1 MKGAHLATNEWGRAV
16 VDRQP
21 PGAWLQVGSLLAP
34 IVKCAFC
41 PVCLGLFGSALA
53 GARLG
58 VLGDERFH
66 LALIAVAVVF
76 DVAILGA
83 AFRHHRR
90 RAPLILCGSGALA
103 AIAGHV
109 GSGAVPLE
117 YVGFGAL
124 MLAALWN
131 VVLLRRHHRH
141 HSTACCAH
149 DRAAAVT
156 ELMP

>member
-1 MKGAHLATNEWGRAV
+1 
-16 VDRQP
+16 
-21 PGAWLQVGSLLAP
+21 
-34 IVKCAFC
+34 VKCAFC

-58 VLGDERFH
+58 FLGDERFH
-66 LALIAVAVVF
+66 FALIAVAVVF

-90 RAPLILCGSGALA
+90 RAPLILCGLGALA
-103 AIAGHV
+103 ALGGHL

-131 VVLLRRHHRH
+131 VVLLRRHHH
-141 HSTACCAH
+141 HLSTACCAH
-149 DRAAAVT
+149 DRAAVAG
-156 ELMP
+156 EMP